1 MKLERELWAGYMD
14 SGIICIDMSGGWL
27 IEEKMGKLR
36 VGEREEKG
44 EGTKSQTEDTGNN
57 IRESYFVTKKSG
69 H

>member
-1 MKLERELWAGYMD
+1 MNLKLERELWAGYMD

-44 EGTKSQTEDTGNN
+44 EGTKK
-57 IRESYFVTKKSG
+57 ESDRG
-69 H
+69 HR